1 MKTNTTTPAITDQ
14 QVARS
19 MKTSVKFLRQNP
31 QLLEACRSNLAARDA
46 LKMLRKA
53 IRDAKAKAAN

>member
-1 MKTNTTTPAITDQ
+1 MNTDHTPPTITDK

-19 MKTSVKFLRQNP
+19 MKTSVKFLRENP
-31 QLLEACRSNLAARDA
+31 ELLEACRSNLAARDA

-53 IRDAKAKAAN
+53 IRDAKANAAK